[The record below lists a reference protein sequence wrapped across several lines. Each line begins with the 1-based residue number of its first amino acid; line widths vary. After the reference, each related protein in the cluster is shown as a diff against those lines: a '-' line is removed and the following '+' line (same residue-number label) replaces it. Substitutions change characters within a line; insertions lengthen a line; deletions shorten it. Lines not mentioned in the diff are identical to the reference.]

1 MASLFQ
7 DFCFAGE
14 RVDGHLPYLLAEWT
28 AFTSKR
34 GSLPHTDAILVAS
47 VFSCINGK
55 ICLVRKHQ

>member
-14 RVDGHLPYLLAEWT
+14 LADGHLPYLLAECT

-34 GSLPHTDAILVAS
+34 GSSPCTDAILVAG
-47 VFSCINGK
+47 VFFCINGK
-55 ICLVRKHQ
+55 ICLVRKDE